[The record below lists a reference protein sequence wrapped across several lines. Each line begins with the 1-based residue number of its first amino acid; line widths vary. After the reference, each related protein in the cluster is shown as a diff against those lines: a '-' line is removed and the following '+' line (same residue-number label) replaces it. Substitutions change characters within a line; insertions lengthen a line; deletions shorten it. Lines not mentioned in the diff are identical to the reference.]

1 MALRRHAKV
10 MADLIND
17 RGFTK
22 IAEVGV
28 WKGRFMA
35 GVLWSCPQITEYWG
49 IDSWQ
54 VLNNPEYHE
63 GNMLLLDDKGWEET
77 YLYVC
82 RYMLQ
87 YKSLRLIRAGSLEAS
102 KLFPDGYFDLV
113 FIDADHT
120 YEYVLADI
128 KAWTPKVR
136 KGGIISGH
144 DCIKKLPGV
153 PKAVEECF
161 GEDGTGWHRL
171 RATCWMKE
179 IE

>member
-1 MALRRHAKV
+1 MGIRRHAQV
-10 MADLIND
+10 IADIINE

-54 VLNNPEYHE
+54 VLHNPEYHE
-63 GNMLLLDDKGWEET
+63 GNMLLLDDWGWQEA

-82 RYMLQ
+82 EYMMK
-87 YKSLRLIRAGSLEAS
+87 YKSTRLIRANSIEAS

-120 YEYVLADI
+120 YEYVLEDI
-128 KAWTPKVR
+128 KTWTPKVC

-153 PKAVEECF
+153 VRAVEESF
-161 GEDGTGWHRL
+161 GEDGVGWNRL
-171 RATCWMKE
+171 KATCWMRE